1 MATLE
6 IIGKARA
13 RAKGLTRYFLGKP
26 CSNGHIAER
35 YTKSGACCQCSKDRA
50 KERSQRPEV
59 KIKAAQKRRDK
70 IAGMTDEELFFMSE
84 KKAEY
89 RDNNRHRINEA
100 ARKRRLETKQTPENK
115 TLSAVRS
122 RVYAALKGKDKV
134 FNTIDT
140 IGCTREELVAHLEK
154 QFRDGM
160 NWDNQG
166 SRWHIDHIQ
175 PISKFDL
182 SIEEEAKK
190 ANHYTNLRPL
200 LWHENIHKSDKED
213 WSLEEYKKNYAI
225 RYTHPWYTCESWER

>member
-1 MATLE
+1 MTTLE

-35 YTKSGACCQCSKDRA
+35 YTKSGACVQCSKARSQTPKA
-50 KERSQRPEV
+50 KEANAKRYKEKMDAMSPEE
-59 KIKAAQKRRDK
+59 KF
-70 IAGMTDEELFFMSE
+70 LLSE
-84 KKAEY
+84 KRAEY

-100 ARKRRLETKQTPENK
+100 AKQRRLKTKQTPEEK
-115 TLSAVRS
+115 TLSAIRN
-122 RVYAALKGKDKV
+122 RVYVALKGKDKS

-140 IGCTREELVAHLEK
+140 IGCTREELVSHLEK

-182 SIEEEAKK
+182 SNEEEAKK